1 MSARRRDDERDD
13 GHWPDRR
20 DEGDAATAT
29 LDPSE
34 HTFWQR
40 YNPHLEFPTSW
51 LIAVFALSLIAFVL
65 VILIPNLVSHTDKK
79 SVPIRLVDGGFDEA
93 GDGSAGSGGVEN
105 PLAVGDTT
113 PTMQDQKALTLPKEL
128 PEIKDEI
135 RKDYQFDDPT
145 ANMPLPDEKAAAYG
159 SLDKTLRDKLLGSK
173 RGNNGGPGSG
183 DTGQNGSR
191 VGGTGADSTRARS
204 LRWIL
209 RFRTASG
216 RDYLDQ
222 LRALGAVV
230 IVPLPPDNKQA
241 YIFRD
246 LANPKPG
253 TPVSEPEWKQL
264 AQQIQF
270 CDYKRSS
277 VVAVGEALGL
287 NFTPTQ
293 FWAFFPKALEA
304 KLDRL
309 ERGFRNRDPKDI
321 EETIFQ
327 VVVRNGQ
334 YEMQVV
340 DQKMKR

>member
-1 MSARRRDDERDD
+1 MSARRRDDDRDD
-13 GHWPDRR
+13 DRRPDRR
-20 DEGDAATAT
+20 DEATAT

-34 HTFWQR
+34 YTFWQR

-65 VILIPNLVSHTDKK
+65 VVLIPNLVSHADKK
-79 SVPIRLVDGGFDEA
+79 SVPIRLVDGGFDET

-105 PLAVGDTT
+105 PLAVGDTK
-113 PTMQDQKALTLPKEL
+113 PTTQDQEQLIPPRDIPEVKEEIQKA
-128 PEIKDEI
+128 IQI
-135 RKDYQFDDPT
+135 DDPS
-145 ANMPLPDEKAAAYG
+145 ADISLPDEKVPAYK
-159 SLDKTLRDKLLGSK
+159 SLDKKIRDKLLGIGQK
-173 RGNNGGPGSG
+173 RGANGGPGSG
-183 DTGQNGSR
+183 DTGQNGSG

-241 YIFRD
+241 YIFRN

-309 ERGFRNRDPKDI
+309 ERGFRNHDPKDI